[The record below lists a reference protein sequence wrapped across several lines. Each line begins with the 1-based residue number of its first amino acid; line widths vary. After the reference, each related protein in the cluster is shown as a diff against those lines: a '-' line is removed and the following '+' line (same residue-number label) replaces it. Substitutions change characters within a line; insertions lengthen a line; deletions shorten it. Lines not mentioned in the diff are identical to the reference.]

1 MPRNVVQPPEWIDSA
16 PILVEREIVI
26 DAPASEVWARIADHE
41 NWPDWFTSL
50 DKVEVT
56 GRPTGVGGGR
66 TVTAKRIAIVEEFTA
81 WDENE
86 HFAFAVTSSPI
97 PMLRTLAESVR
108 LVPDGDCCRVIYRQ
122 GLSGRRFLG
131 WAMNLAWK
139 QAPKQ
144 LEVALANLKTQVES
158 SKG

>member
-26 DAPASEVWARIADHE
+26 DATPAEVWSRIADHE
-41 NWPDWFTSL
+41 HWPDWFTSL
-50 DKVEVT
+50 DTVEVT

-66 TVTAKRIAIVEEFTA
+66 TVTVKRISIVEEFTA
-81 WDENE
+81 WDDDE

-108 LVPDGDCCRVIYRQ
+108 LVPEGDGCRIVYRQ

-131 WAMNLAWK
+131 WAMSLAWK
-139 QAPKQ
+139 QAAKQ
-144 LEVALANLKTQVES
+144 LEVALSNLKAQVEA